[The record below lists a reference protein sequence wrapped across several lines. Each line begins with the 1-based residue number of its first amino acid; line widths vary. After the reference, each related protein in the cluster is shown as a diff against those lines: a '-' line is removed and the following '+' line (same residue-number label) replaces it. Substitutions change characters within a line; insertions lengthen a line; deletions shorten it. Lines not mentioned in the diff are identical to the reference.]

1 MRALCLISLVLVMV
15 TAGHAATVQQAE
27 LGSSASEDSCAITN
41 PSTAFPASTRQVFF
55 RFVARNVRPSDALTV
70 EWLDPAGAVS
80 ATAPY
85 EQLPASAS
93 LCLLTQLPVGGFAPA
108 NSPGQ
113 WTVRVTANGNT
124 ILSRSFRILPDG
136 SAGTLR
142 ITHVA
147 THEIGP
153 RQNELVV
160 EGAGFN
166 MESIIH
172 VAQYS
177 STGGWKYIAHMFPRM
192 QNASRMT
199 AQLAALPPAEYVV
212 FVKNGEQLSAPARFL
227 ISTAGYHLPFPPKEQ
242 WVVSQPPYGMYSHWG
257 RTLHA
262 YDIAPRGGGCVVAMR
277 AGTAYTFDRGYGQT
291 PHLRIFGN
299 YITIQHDDG
308 EYSHY
313 GHLKTGTFRVRNGEH
328 VEQGQALAIAGT
340 SGYSFGTHV
349 HVQVTRAFAISSQSI
364 PFEME
369 DLPAAQR
376 HGYRGPVESANRSA
390 YGDCSGGPR
399 PAQPVYLSTT
409 SAGKPGT
416 APASAPTWSASVP
429 VAGWWSEL
437 TQIPMGAK
445 SLEVRLGWESADR
458 DFDLH
463 LVSPSGRH
471 YGPYAD
477 QTGYTASAGP
487 SESFEIMN
495 PEPGLWR
502 VSVQGIRGNGEAM
515 PFQVFRSVSTATPGR
530 AWGGARRP

>member
-1 MRALCLISLVLVMV
+1 MRVPCLISLVLA
-15 TAGHAATVQQAE
+15 TAAAGQAASVRQGE
-27 LGSSASEDSCAITN
+27 LGSSASEDSCTITK
-41 PSTAFPASTRQVFF
+41 PGTAFPASTRQVFF
-55 RFVARNVRPSDALTV
+55 RFLARNVRPSDALTV

-113 WTVRVTANGNT
+113 WTVRVTANGT
-124 ILSRSFRILPDG
+124 TLVSLPFRILPDP
-136 SAGTLR
+136 SAATLR
-142 ITHVA
+142 ISRVA
-147 THEIGP
+147 TREISP

-166 MESIIH
+166 MDSIIH
-172 VAQYS
+172 VAQYTS
-177 STGGWKYIAHMFPRM
+177 AGGWKYIAHMFP
-192 QNASRMT
+192 QTQDASRMT
-199 AQLAALPPAEYVV
+199 ARLAALPPAEYVV
-212 FVKNGEQLSAPARFL
+212 FVKNGEQLSAPGRFL

-242 WVVSQPPYGMYSHWG
+242 WVISQPPYGMYSHWG

-262 YDIAPRGGGCVVAMR
+262 YDIAPRAGGCVVAMR
-277 AGTAYTFDRGYGQT
+277 AGTVYTFDRGYGQT

-313 GHLKTGTFRVRNGEH
+313 GHLKTGTLRVRNGEH

-349 HVQVTRAFAISSQSI
+349 HVQVTKTFAISSQSI

-369 DLPAAQR
+369 DLPPAER
-376 HGYRGPVESANRSA
+376 HGYRGPVVSANRSA
-390 YGDCSGGPR
+390 YGDCSGPR
-399 PAQPVYLSTT
+399 PASPVYLSTT
-409 SAGKPGT
+409 SAGKHSA
-416 APASAPTWSASVP
+416 APAAAPTWSASVP

-437 TQIPMGAK
+437 TQIPKGAK
-445 SLEVRLGWESADR
+445 SLEVKLGWESADR

-477 QTGYTASAGP
+477 QTGYTAAAGT
-487 SESFEIMN
+487 SESFEIVS
-495 PEPGLWR
+495 PEPGMWR
-502 VSVQGIRGNGEAM
+502 VSVQGIRGKGEAM
-515 PFQVFRSVSTATPGR
+515 PFQVFRSVSTATPAR